1 MKFTSLNLINKKV
14 SLQYIRKK
22 PFQTKF
28 VKKLNKREAIL
39 SFLQEMSN
47 QFFLVREWLKRSKDE
62 IITIDNFL

>member
-1 MKFTSLNLINKKV
+1 MKFTSLNWMNKRV
-14 SLQYIRKK
+14 LSQCIRKK